1 VDRALRL
8 ETLREALGSHP
19 ELERSATSLRGE
31 PHADTGSAQVPAV
44 LPTVEELQQ
53 LLGET
58 EARLFLDQQVLPD
71 ALLRTAWYLH
81 GVASADTAAAEYTVP
96 RQRRAFA
103 VSAHIFDLASLSA
116 DRSNAERLRFAFAA
130 EVGYHRSE
138 AQPNALAVA
147 RRLDFLIRTDVDLLD
162 HWSTL
167 AVEAGVALLGLQP
180 TRLRRQLR
188 DWRRQMRGLADTI
201 GVDDLTTTM
210 FGPTFCVVEGADAL
224 MWFLTRGDREHLNRA
239 RERFAMAVTVPE
251 GRGDHDARWVA
262 AHMRFVADEMDAGS
276 VWTLL
281 PPSVPDG
288 AKQAFTLT
296 APPILTLWQP
306 QRQLLANIP
315 MKPDFEEREGV
326 GPGQVRSALDPSV
339 RRLVLSVPTSSG
351 KTLLAQL
358 LMVTHLATAS
368 TGVCY
373 VTPLRSLG
381 REVRRSLARRL
392 RVLAREVAREE
403 PDFGLPEDSPMAG
416 ALRALGISPAAI
428 MDVARLR
435 AVKDRA
441 AQPDVAVMTP
451 ERLSHALRED
461 ASAVLDRFGLFVFDE
476 AHLIGERSRGFL
488 LESIL
493 AFLHWRTRDTDHR
506 IALLSA
512 AMGNAGQLAAWL
524 DVDGGVRL
532 LESDWRGPRRLHAI
546 FSTEIDWG
554 SPPTVETVAAR
565 GGQAHLTRRLRYPT
579 FGVVRL
585 RPAEHQPMSVRT
597 TEAIGETCFR
607 AQADGTRE
615 RRPEQGHG
623 TPFYRMLADIVRYVV
638 HAGPV
643 LVIRSTR
650 RSAVDMAKAIAENQP
665 DREAARPLVD
675 LARARLGIDHPL
687 VAILAKGVAY
697 HHAGLPVELQEAIED
712 GIRDDALQFLVA
724 TSTLTEGVNLPVRTV
739 VLADIPY
746 EEQPLDQQL
755 IGARLVNA
763 MGRAG
768 RATRESEGWVILAHA
783 AAPLPADF
791 EILEPDADALQVRS
805 RLTDEAA
812 LDALAAFEDA
822 LRAGEDAIVA
832 AHGAVADFASY
843 LWFVLAAEEDLGRVG
858 EAADPASA
866 FAATLAYT
874 QLDSETRERFE
885 RVVST
890 ISDAYV
896 ASPPE
901 RRRWWAHAGTS
912 IASARVLDGLA
923 DEIVAAVLAMSDT
936 EMPDLTNP
944 LPAVTLLERLGMFHR
959 LLELSEV
966 PRQWVFHRTESGQ
979 SPIVHVEPADLL
991 RHWLTGQSL
1000 PQIADA
1006 LLAEIPDRS
1015 FRIERLVDAV
1025 SDFCEHYFSW
1035 TLGAL
1040 LGQVNSRLDESD
1052 AGDKRR
1058 LCPDLPVFIRYG
1070 VTSVEAVELRTSGL
1084 RSRELANRVSDAA
1097 KDDRIDLKDL
1107 RSWLG
1112 RMALVGWSKRFDATA
1127 SDLLDLL
1134 EYSRTR
1140 DADVLRKLLVDGA
1153 VTVTVDVRKS
1163 PLPTEEELHSEHGR
1177 STDGEGDSGDADAG
1191 APGEPAIVCAVA
1203 GDLAPAPLAVFLAKS
1218 NVETPVADIPTSLH
1232 DDLQA
1237 LLDTGLDVVGYLA
1250 GDQLTLRLV
1259 EEPSE

>member
-1 VDRALRL
+1 MDRALRL
-8 ETLREALGSHP
+8 DALGEALGSHP
-19 ELERSATSLRGE
+19 GPET
-31 PHADTGSAQVPAV
+31 P
-44 LPTVEELQQ
+44 LPTAEQLQQ
-53 LLGET
+53 LLGDT

-71 ALLRTAWYLH
+71 ELLRTAWYLH
-81 GVASADTAAAEYTVP
+81 GVASADTAAADYTLA

-103 VSAHIFDLASLSA
+103 VSAHIFDLASLST
-116 DRSNAERLRFAFAA
+116 DRSDAERLQFAFAA

-138 AQPNALAVA
+138 AQPNAMAVA
-147 RRLDFLIRTDVDLLD
+147 RRQDVLIRTDVDLLD
-162 HWSTL
+162 HLPML
-167 AVEAGVALLGLQP
+167 AVKAGVALLGLDP
-180 TRLRRQLR
+180 VRLLRQLR
-188 DWRRQMRGLADTI
+188 NWRAQLRGLADTI

-224 MWFLTRGDREHLNRA
+224 VRFLARGDRDQLNRA
-239 RERFAMAVTVPE
+239 RERFSAAVTVPE

-262 AHMRFVADEMDAGS
+262 AHLRFLADEMDAGS

-296 APPILTLWQP
+296 APPVLTLWQP
-306 QRQLLANIP
+306 QRELLTNIP
-315 MKPDFEEREGV
+315 IKPDSEGQADV
-326 GPGQVRSALDPSV
+326 GSGQARSALDPSV

-351 KTLLAQL
+351 KTLLGQL

-392 RVLAREVAREE
+392 RVLAREVGREE
-403 PDFGLPEDSPMAG
+403 PDFGLPENSPMAG
-416 ALRALGISPAAI
+416 VLRALGISPAAI
-428 MDVARLR
+428 MDAGGLR
-435 AVKDRA
+435 AVADRA

-451 ERLSHALRED
+451 ERLAHALRDD
-461 ASAVLDRFGLFVFDE
+461 ADAVLNRFGLFVFDE
-476 AHLIGERSRGFL
+476 AHLVGERTRGFL
-488 LESIL
+488 LESTL
-493 AFLHWRTRDTDHR
+493 AFLHWRTRDTPHR
-506 IALLSA
+506 LALLSA

-524 DVDGGVRL
+524 DVDGEVRL
-532 LESDWRGPRRLHAI
+532 LESEWRGPRRLHAI
-546 FSTEIDWG
+546 FSTEIDWN
-554 SPPTVETVAAR
+554 SPTVDTVAAR

-615 RRPEQGHG
+615 PRPEQGHS
-623 TPFYRMLADIVRYVV
+623 TPLYRMLADIVRYVA

-650 RSAVDMAKAIAENQP
+650 RSAVDMAKAIAENRP

-687 VAILAKGVAY
+687 VAILAKGVSY

-739 VLADIPY
+739 VLAAIPY
-746 EEQPLDQQL
+746 EGQPLDQQL

-768 RATRESEGWVILAHA
+768 RATRESEGWVILARA
-783 AAPLPADF
+783 AARSSADF
-791 EILEPDADALQVRS
+791 ALLEPDANALQVRS
-805 RLTDEAA
+805 RLADEAA
-812 LDALAAFEDA
+812 LEALAAFEDA

-832 AHGAVADFASY
+832 AHGVVADFVSY

-858 EAADPASA
+858 EAADTAGA
-866 FAATLAYT
+866 FAATFAYT

-885 RVVST
+885 QVVRI
-890 ISDAYV
+890 ISEAYS

-901 RRRWWAHAGTS
+901 RRRWWARAGTS
-912 IASARVLDGLA
+912 IASARVLDSLA
-923 DEIVAAVLAMSDT
+923 DEIVAAVLAVSDT
-936 EMPDLTNP
+936 QVPDLADP
-944 LPAVTLLERLGMFHR
+944 LLALTLLERLDMFHR

-966 PRQWVFHRTESGQ
+966 PRKWVFHRTESGQ
-979 SPIVHVEPADLL
+979 SQIVHLEPVELL

-1000 PQIADA
+1000 PQIADV
-1006 LLAEIPDRS
+1006 LLTEIPDRS
-1015 FRIERLVDAV
+1015 LRIERLVDAA

-1035 TLGAL
+1035 IVGAL
-1040 LGQVNSRLDESD
+1040 LGQVNSRLNESD

-1058 LCPDLPVFIRYG
+1058 LCPDLSVFIRYG
-1070 VTSVEAVELRTSGL
+1070 VTSAEAVELRTSGL
-1084 RSRELANRVSDAA
+1084 RSRELANRVSKAA
-1097 KDDRIDLKDL
+1097 KDDQIDLKGL

-1112 RMALVGWSKRFDATA
+1112 RMALVGWRDRFDATA
-1127 SDLLDLL
+1127 ADLLDLL

-1140 DADVLRKLLVDGA
+1140 DADVLRKLLADGV

-1163 PLPTEEELHSEHGR
+1163 PLPTEEELHPEHGR
-1177 STDGEGDSGDADAG
+1177 STDGEGDSGNADAG
-1191 APGEPAIVCAVA
+1191 APGEPAIVRAVA
-1203 GDLAPAPLAVFLAKS
+1203 GDLRPAPLAVFSAKS
-1218 NVETPVADIPTSLH
+1218 NVETPVANIPTSLH
-1232 DDLQA
+1232 AELQA
-1237 LLDTGLDVVGYLA
+1237 FLDTGLDVDGYLA

-1259 EEPSE
+1259 EEPSD